1 LPADERESDEN
12 GADRSEDHSTARE
25 RPAHLAGR
33 EGAPDPEKDADR
45 EDRKFAASVAH
56 HARRLRPISGQSRRP
71 IMNY

>member
-25 RPAHLAGR
+25 RPTHLTGR
-33 EGAPDPEKDADR
+33 KGAADPEKDADC
-45 EDRKFAASVAH
+45 EDRKFSASVAH
-56 HARRLRPISGQSRRP
+56 HARRLRPISEQCRRP